1 MADSKENYERDL
13 GSYRVNRL
21 ALIVMLRDDFLV
33 SFSLYNQFIVQET
46 IDKNEMTYPL
56 PR

>member
-13 GSYRVNRL
+13 ESNRANRL
-21 ALIVMLRDDFLV
+21 ALIVMLRDDFLA